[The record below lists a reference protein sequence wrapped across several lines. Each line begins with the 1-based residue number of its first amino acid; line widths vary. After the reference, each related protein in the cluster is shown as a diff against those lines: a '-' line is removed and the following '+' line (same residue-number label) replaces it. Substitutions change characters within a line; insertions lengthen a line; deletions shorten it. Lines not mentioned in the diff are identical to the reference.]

1 MAPESHWRTLL
12 DALPDP
18 ACVLASDGVILTVN
32 TAWVDFARENGGDPA
47 AIGPGAD
54 YLAACDT
61 EQRAL
66 EDHDPAMM
74 SVAAIV
80 GTLGDVLAGR
90 LTQTVCEYPCHAP
103 RIRRW
108 FLMRARGFV
117 AEGERRV
124 LVTHTDI
131 TLSRRSWEDRRE
143 HLELFEALD
152 HQPGIALWEMSV
164 RTGRV
169 SHSAGLLHLL
179 GHPEDGRRTETP
191 AWHHL
196 VARVERRRL
205 IDWVGRARQ
214 GVIAEHT
221 FADEVRLRHYAGRP
235 LWVLAVARVVA
246 WSQEGRP
253 TRLAGM
259 VIDVSS
265 RKRLEHLLARE
276 RRVYE
281 RLSLIASNTDNLV
294 IFTDRAGRTTWV
306 NEGFSRA
313 TGFTLQEIRG
323 RKPGELLQGP
333 GTDPATIGLIRAAV
347 AQGEPITVKLL
358 NYTRDR
364 RPYEVQAEIKPIDGA
379 DGTVTGFMAVQT
391 DITEQSERARELQRL
406 YAQLHAL
413 TELVPGGLYQY
424 RISPDGDHVMDYCSD
439 QFRELHG
446 LGEDADADAD
456 VLRQLQRRIP
466 ADDYATLIRQVE
478 GVVGTS
484 EALAY
489 DYRILLPD
497 GGERHISGVSR
508 SVVHVDGSTVFH
520 GFVRDVTERRV
531 MERRLRES
539 HQRFADIARLT
550 HEVLWETDVDARL
563 SFVSDNV
570 EEILGY
576 RPADLVGET
585 FLVLCDPE
593 ARARIQENMRGV
605 RGRRQEFRDYH
616 LPALDAAGHRRW
628 LEFSGT
634 PLIGADGA
642 LAGYRGSF
650 SDVTSRVETARKLRR
665 SEERFERAVRGSTD
679 GLWDYAFASRT
690 IWVSARMDE
699 LLGRRPEQALA
710 GHRPLLSLLRR
721 LHPGHHAMVRA
732 AWRAH
737 HDSGHPFDVVV
748 QLRVGDFDW
757 RWFRIR
763 GELSRQETGDVVRMS
778 GSLSD
783 VHEWQQ
789 ARERLEWQVLHDPLT
804 GLSNRELFM
813 DRVGQLIYRQREES
827 ALRAAVFAMD
837 FDRFKQVNDVH
848 GHAVGDE
855 LLRRIGQRLRE
866 QTSGGDIACRFGGDE
881 FAVLLPG
888 VGNAEEARVRAERLH
903 AALGQPYALQGG
915 LEIVCSA
922 SIGVL
927 YLEAA
932 RYDSADAVLR
942 DADAAMYQAKASGG
956 RVQFFDSRLRERM
969 ARMAHLE
976 QGLRQCVANRE
987 LMLRYQPVISLE
999 TGQISLLEA
1008 LVRWQRPGETE
1019 LVRPDEFIPLAEETG
1034 LIVGIG
1040 RWIAEQACSDLVAMR
1055 AQEPAMSALRMA
1067 INVSRRELVEPDY
1080 VPWLQ
1085 AMVKTHGLQPQDL
1098 MLEITETAFVDARY
1112 DITDTAKQLRDAGFL
1127 LALDDFG
1134 TGQSSLN
1141 SLQEL
1146 PISVVKIDKKFIR
1159 ELTSRQSFMAI
1170 VHAIV
1175 TLGHYLELQVIAEG
1189 VESETEVAALQ
1200 GMDCAM
1206 GQGFFFSRPVV
1217 WEDIIGL
1224 ARSRQVRAVPDAQGC
1239 LANWPRERA
1248 LTAGGYA
1255 HG

>member
-1 MAPESHWRTLL
+1 MTAESPWRVLL

-18 ACVLASDGVILTVN
+18 ACVLSGDGVIQMVN
-32 TAWVDFARENGGDPA
+32 AAWMEFSRENGGDPA
-47 AIGPGAD
+47 AFGPGTD

-61 EQRAL
+61 EQVTP

-74 SVAAIV
+74 SVSAIV
-80 GTLGDVLAGR
+80 ASLGDVLAGR
-90 LTQTVCEYPCHAP
+90 IAQTVCEYPCHAP
-103 RIRRW
+103 QMRRW
-108 FLMRARGFV
+108 FLMRARGFG
-117 AEGERRV
+117 ASGERRV

-131 TLSRRSWEDRRE
+131 TISRSTWEDRRQ
-143 HLELFEALD
+143 HLELFEALGT
-152 HQPGIALWEMSV
+152 QPGIALWDMSV
-164 RTGRV
+164 STGRV
-169 SHSAGLLHLL
+169 SHAAGLLRLL
-179 GHPEDGRRTETP
+179 GHPEGERRDAAP
-191 AWHHL
+191 PWHHL
-196 VARVERRRL
+196 VAWAERRRL
-205 IDWVGRARQ
+205 LDWVGRARQ
-214 GVIAEHT
+214 AATAEHT
-221 FADEVRLRHYAGRP
+221 FADEVRLRHYSGRP
-235 LWVLAVARVVA
+235 LWALTVARIVA
-246 WSQEGRP
+246 WNQDGRP
-253 TRLAGM
+253 TRIAGM
-259 VIDVSS
+259 VIDISS
-265 RKRLEHLLARE
+265 RKRLEQLLARD
-276 RRVYE
+276 RRIYE

-313 TGFTLQEIRG
+313 TGFALEDIRG

-333 GTDPATIGLIRAAV
+333 GTDPATVALIRAAV
-347 AQGEPITVKLL
+347 AQGEAVTVKLL

-364 RPYEVQAEIKPIDGA
+364 RPYQVQAEIKPIHDAAGSLS
-379 DGTVTGFMAVQT
+379 GFMAVQT
-391 DITEQSERARELQRL
+391 DITEQTERASELQRL

-424 RISPDGDHVMDYCSD
+424 RVTPEGDHLLDYCSQ

-446 LGEDADADAD
+446 LGEDDQDD
-456 VLRQLQRRIP
+456 VLRRLQRRIP
-466 ADDYATLIRQVE
+466 ADEYATLIRQVE
-478 GVVGTS
+478 GVIGTS
-484 EALAY
+484 ESLAY
-489 DYRILLPD
+489 DYRILLDD
-497 GGERHISGVSR
+497 GGVRYISGVSR
-508 SVVHVDGSTVFH
+508 PIVHADGSTVFH
-520 GFVRDVTERRV
+520 GFVRDVTERRA

-550 HEVLWETDVDARL
+550 HEVLWETDVDAKL

-576 RPADLVGET
+576 RPAELVGET
-585 FLVLCDPE
+585 FLVLCDPD
-593 ARARIQENMRGV
+593 AQARILENMRGV
-605 RGRRQEFRDYH
+605 RVRRQEFRDYH
-616 LPALDAAGHRRW
+616 LPALDAAGNRRW

-634 PLIGADGA
+634 PLIGVDGS
-642 LAGYRGSF
+642 LVGYRGSF
-650 SDVTSRVETARKLRR
+650 SDVTARVETARKLRR

-679 GLWDYAFASRT
+679 GLWDYTFASRA
-690 IWVSARMDE
+690 IWVSARLEE
-699 LLGRRPEQALA
+699 LLGRRPEAARA
-710 GHRPLLSLLRR
+710 GHRPLFTLLRR
-721 LHPGHHAMVRA
+721 LHPGHHATLRA

-737 HDSGHPFDVVV
+737 HDSAHPFDIVV
-748 QLRVGDFDW
+748 QLRVADFAW

-763 GELSRQETGDVVRMS
+763 GELSRGEAGEVVRMS
-778 GSLSD
+778 GSVSD

-813 DRVGQLIYRQREES
+813 DRVGQLIYRQREEP

-855 LLRRIGQRLRE
+855 LLQRIGQRLRE
-866 QTSGGDIACRFGGDE
+866 QTSGSDIACRFGGDE

-888 VGNAEEARVRAERLH
+888 VNNAEEARVRAERLH
-903 AALGQPYALQGG
+903 AALGQAYQLHGG

-932 RYDSADAVLR
+932 RYESADAVLR

-956 RVQFFDSRLRERM
+956 RVQFFDGRLRERM
-969 ARMAHLE
+969 ARLAHLE

-999 TGQISLLEA
+999 SGQITLLEA
-1008 LVRWQRPGETE
+1008 LVRWQRPGDTE
-1019 LVRPDEFIPLAEETG
+1019 VVRPDEFIPLAEETG

-1040 RWIAEQACSDLVAMR
+1040 RWVADQACSDLVAMR
-1055 AQEPAMSALRMA
+1055 AQEPAMASLRMG

-1080 VPWLQ
+1080 VAWLQ
-1085 AMVKTHGLQPQDL
+1085 ATVAAHGLQPQDL

-1112 DITDTAKQLRDAGFL
+1112 DITGAASQLQAAGFL

-1146 PISVVKIDKKFIR
+1146 PIGIVKIDKKFIR

-1206 GQGFFFSRPVV
+1206 GQGFFFSRPVTR
-1217 WEDIIGL
+1217 EEIIAL
-1224 ARSRQVRAVPDAQGC
+1224 ARARAVQPVSCAQGC
-1239 LANWPRERA
+1239 LASWPRARVQ
-1248 LTAGGYA
+1248 LTGGQA